1 MSELRLFDPD
11 IDRNVEFTPTRGVS
25 PDTHMKPDTPIN
37 PDNKN
42 PESSRPTTE
51 RPFDVEIVRSTR
63 RRRTISAHMHD
74 GVLRISIPNWMSK
87 TEELASVENMV
98 KRFAKKLATDAV
110 DLSARARA
118 LAKAHDLRTPSIIEW
133 NDSLKAV
140 WGLCTPSKSHIRLS
154 TRLVGFPTWVLD
166 YVIVH
171 ELAHLH
177 VPGHGPDF
185 WALVHR
191 YPRAERAIGY
201 LIAKSGE
208 SPDTT
213 SDDPVDSAEDT
224 CDVEACRSDSV
235 ENSGVDSR
243 DDSRCDSRNDELR
256 GILGAIIDHRSEE
269 PC

>member
-213 SDDPVDSAEDT
+213 SDDPVDGAEDT

-243 DDSRCDSRNDELR
+243 NDSRNDELR
-256 GILGAIIDHRSEE
+256 GILGSIIDHRSEE